1 MNRMNRFKIYLL
13 YAGMLIGCTGLQSSC
28 ASDDERDITAS
39 GKPVEVTLAVST
51 RAGATDDI
59 TAPESEINT
68 LRIYA
73 FRGDE
78 LAGYY
83 YGTATENITMKLPS
97 GEISFY
103 AIANEKAAGQLKQ
116 NNGTDVWTFP
126 GPVDGSVP
134 DFEKFTVTAAQLEE
148 ATFSTLPQAELAS
161 GDTNVKDETGKTY
174 KGAVLPMTGKTSKT
188 VSANST
194 VQITLMRSVAKL
206 NLYFSKVG
214 VDTDILYLGRGLYL
228 YNVPQ
233 YGYLFPRDNYEG
245 SFNYLETD
253 DGVNTDSWL
262 HQKGGM
268 VILKCG
274 WPEETADADPNNEGF
289 LKTHINEITIF
300 NNTPSMDASLSTH
313 QYMPQRPIYLFANPN
328 EIPATDNLPAEPST
342 SEVKGY
348 YLKIMAH
355 MHRTD
360 EQGTA
365 GHPGKVFY
373 VSLPEVKANDNLEVY
388 STIFVDG
395 YIGILPHW
403 KITEW
408 TAGGANI
415 GFN

>member
-1 MNRMNRFKIYLL
+1 MNRMDRFKIYLL

-83 YGTATENITMKLPS
+83 YGTATENIAMKLPS

-103 AIANEKAAGQLKQ
+103 AIANEEAAGQLKQ

-126 GPVDGSVP
+126 GPIDNQTP
-134 DFEKFTVTAAQLEE
+134 DLENISVTAAQLEE
-148 ATFSTLPQAELAS
+148 ATFSTLPQAELTS

-233 YGYLFPRDNYEG
+233 YGYLFPRNNYEG
-245 SFNYLETD
+245 SFNNLETD
-253 DGVNTDSWL
+253 DGEKSDSWL

-274 WPEETADADPNNEGF
+274 WPEETA
-289 LKTHINEITIF
+289 
-300 NNTPSMDASLSTH
+300 
-313 QYMPQRPIYLFANPN
+313 RC
-328 EIPATDNLPAEPST
+328 
-342 SEVKGY
+342 V
-348 YLKIMAH
+348 
-355 MHRTD
+355 
-360 EQGTA
+360 
-365 GHPGKVFY
+365 
-373 VSLPEVKANDNLEVY
+373 
-388 STIFVDG
+388 
-395 YIGILPHW
+395 
-403 KITEW
+403 
-408 TAGGANI
+408 
-415 GFN
+415 

>member
-134 DFEKFTVTAAQLEE
+134 D
-148 ATFSTLPQAELAS
+148 
-161 GDTNVKDETGKTY
+161 
-174 KGAVLPMTGKTSKT
+174 
-188 VSANST
+188 
-194 VQITLMRSVAKL
+194 
-206 NLYFSKVG
+206 
-214 VDTDILYLGRGLYL
+214 
-228 YNVPQ
+228 
-233 YGYLFPRDNYEG
+233 
-245 SFNYLETD
+245 
-253 DGVNTDSWL
+253 
-262 HQKGGM
+262 
-268 VILKCG
+268 LK
-274 WPEETADADPNNEGF
+274 
-289 LKTHINEITIF
+289 
-300 NNTPSMDASLSTH
+300 SL
-313 QYMPQRPIYLFANPN
+313 R
-328 EIPATDNLPAEPST
+328 
-342 SEVKGY
+342 
-348 YLKIMAH
+348 
-355 MHRTD
+355 
-360 EQGTA
+360 
-365 GHPGKVFY
+365 
-373 VSLPEVKANDNLEVY
+373 
-388 STIFVDG
+388 
-395 YIGILPHW
+395 
-403 KITEW
+403 
-408 TAGGANI
+408 
-415 GFN
+415 